1 MKQLKLSICIA
12 TYNRGRF
19 IGETLDSII
28 SQLVPGVEL
37 IVVDGAS
44 PDNTQEVMA
53 IYSSRHPQIRY
64 YRESENSGVD
74 RDYDK
79 AVGYAIGKYCWLMTD
94 DDLLR
99 PGAVKRILAELDGL
113 NDIVIANAEVR
124 SADLSMLLIPSRLN
138 LEYDHTY
145 NSGES
150 DIFFAAC
157 MRYISFIGSVIVKRE
172 LWLSRERSYY
182 YGSLF
187 IHVGVICQKPL
198 LNPIRVITEPLIV
211 IRFGNAMWTPR
222 GFEIWM
228 FKWPQLIWSFQ
239 GFSDQAKSSVCPENP
254 SNSPARLFYFR
265 ALGAYGISEFRKYM
279 SSRTGFARLL
289 AYAISRFPS
298 KLANLICVIS
308 LCVFKRTALM
318 ALYDL
323 SLSSSSTVMGR
334 FLVRTI
340 HGKFTLT

>member
-1 MKQLKLSICIA
+1 
-12 TYNRGRF
+12 
-19 IGETLDSII
+19 
-28 SQLVPGVEL
+28 VEL

-44 PDNTQEVMA
+44 LDNTQDLMA
-53 IYSSRHPQIRY
+53 TYCSRYPQIRY

-79 AVGYAIGKYCWLMTD
+79 AVGYASGEYCWLMTD

-99 PGAVKRILAELDGL
+99 PGAVERVLSELHES

-124 SADLSMLLIPSRLN
+124 SADLTTLLSRSRLAH
-138 LEYDHTY
+138 EQDRTY
-145 NSGES
+145 HSNES
-150 DIFFAAC
+150 DIFFAEC
-157 MRYISFIGSVIVKRE
+157 MRYLSFIGSVVIKRE
-172 LWLSRERSYY
+172 LWVDRERSCY

-198 LNPIRVITEPLIV
+198 ENSIHVISEPLII

-239 GFSDQAKSSVCPENP
+239 GYSENAKRSVYPENP
-254 SNSPARLFYFR
+254 SDNPARLFYFR
-265 ALGAYGISEFRKYM
+265 ALGAYGIAEYRRYM
-279 SSRTGFARLL
+279 YSSTGLKRVFAF
-289 AYAISRFPS
+289 AISRFPS
-298 KLANLICVIS
+298 RLANLTCIFLLFI
-308 LCVFKRTALM
+308 FKRTSLM

-323 SLSSSSTVMGR
+323 AHSSNSTVMGR
-334 FLVRTI
+334 FLVRAIQNKLAST
-340 HGKFTLT
+340 